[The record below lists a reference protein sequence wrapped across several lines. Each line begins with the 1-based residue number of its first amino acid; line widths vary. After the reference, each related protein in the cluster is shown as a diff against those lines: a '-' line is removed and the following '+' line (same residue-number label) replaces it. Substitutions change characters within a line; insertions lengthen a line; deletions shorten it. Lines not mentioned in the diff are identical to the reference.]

1 MRKFIFLLAFVST
14 LAHAQYYGGYLPKS
28 GGTLTGSL
36 GVNGDI
42 TATGTIGLAVPSGNN
57 LTLTG
62 GPSGS
67 VPTIATTGTNLNVT
81 MRLATQGT
89 GPVQVVNQ
97 LQAQGGLAVTG
108 STTVS
113 ADENISGNVN
123 VKGTLSSTANV
134 QPASPT
140 NSGIALGASPS
151 WAIAGFYD
159 QTATANNRTAQ
170 ILGINSGM
178 TFRFVND
185 AGTSPVNWLIA
196 SGGAGTGITGIT
208 SSSGTGSWV
217 HTGNISATGSGTL
230 PVYGNTG
237 TAVNAP
243 HMTQGK
249 QALAG
254 GTATVTFSGA
264 AVFTSATSY
273 VCTATDSSGSAGVMA
288 APVSGTSLTLSGN
301 TTDTIAYQCVGN

>member
-1 MRKFIFLLAFVST
+1 MRRLLFLLAFVST

-42 TATGTIGLAVPSGNN
+42 TATGTIGLAVPNGNN
-57 LTLTG
+57 LTFTG

-97 LQAQGGLAVTG
+97 LQAQGGVAVTG

-113 ADENISGNVN
+113 GDENVSGNVN

-159 QTATANNRTAQ
+159 QTSTANNRTAQ

-208 SSSGTGSWV
+208 SNSGSGSWAHTGSISASGTG
-217 HTGNISATGSGTL
+217 TM
-230 PVYGNTG
+230 PVYGATG

-243 HMTQGK
+243 HMVSGNVT
-249 QALAG
+249 LVAG
-254 GTATVTFSGA
+254 AATVALSGT
-264 AVFTSATSY
+264 AVFTSAATY
-273 VCTATDSSGSAGVMA
+273 TCTATDTTA
-288 APVSGTSLTLSGN
+288 AAAVKVTPASGTSITFAGT
-301 TTDTIAYQCVGN
+301 TTDVLAYHCVGN

>member
-1 MRKFIFLLAFVST
+1 MRKFLFLLTFVST

-28 GGTLTGSL
+28 GGTLSGSL

-57 LTLTG
+57 LTFTG

-113 ADENISGNVN
+113 ADENVSGNVN

-151 WAIAGFYD
+151 WAIAAFYD
-159 QTATANNRTAQ
+159 QTQTANNRTSQ
-170 ILGINSGM
+170 ILGINGGM
-178 TFRFVND
+178 TFRFVSD
-185 AGTSPVNWLIA
+185 AGSSPQNWLIA
-196 SGGAGTGITGIT
+196 SGGGAGITGIT
-208 SSSGTGSWV
+208 SNSGTGVWA
-217 HTGNISATGSGTL
+217 HTGPMTVSGTFQASGGEKLQTFLTAAL
-230 PVYGNTG
+230 PTCSAGNTG
-237 TAVNAP
+237 LTAAV
-243 HMTQGK
+243 
-249 QALAG
+249 LDAG
-254 GTATVTFSGA
+254 GTPAWHASLPAGTGTQATSTTYPVFCNGA
-264 AVFTSATSY
+264 AWVF
-273 VCTATDSSGSAGVMA
+273 
-288 APVSGTSLTLSGN
+288 
-301 TTDTIAYQCVGN
+301 Q